1 MKGLRIQNDKIPLII
16 KVHVLHKQTNKTI
29 SNKTIKINTDENAIN
44 RHTIAYSMLPSQHPA
59 EREEVVHRP
68 KRLYSPPEVTWQN
81 DSM

>member
-29 SNKTIKINTDENAIN
+29 SNKTIKINTDET
-44 RHTIAYSMLPSQHPA
+44 RSTGT